1 MWQNVNNEVLSA
13 WFKFQAKIPSRSGV
27 CVQREWQKYTSP
39 SPPLSKDEGL
49 KNIEHSMSIRNLIF
63 GVNIWFVMTVYYK
76 MWQFYYKTWQ
86 KFITKCVR
94 FFIIKC
100 DSFITK
106 SDSYYKM
113 RRFYYKLRQYM
124 HHSENLVIKYHEQR
138 FSVKF
143 AFSGQHW
150 TRLSIKE
157 CKRIQ
162 FLGCL
167 KISISVVKFSTE
179 SANERKIYDLLLLI
193 AIYSPKNDN

>member
-1 MWQNVNNEVLSA
+1 MWQNVNNEVLLA

-63 GVNIWFVMTVYYK
+63 GVNIWFVLTVYYK
-76 MWQFYYKTWQ
+76 MWQMLLQNATE
-86 KFITKCVR
+86 V
-94 FFIIKC
+94 
-100 DSFITK
+100 
-106 SDSYYKM
+106 YYKM
-113 RRFYYKLRQYM
+113 RQVFYHKMRQFYYKLRQYM
-124 HHSENLVIKYHEQR
+124 HHSENLFIKYHEQR
-138 FSVKF
+138 FSIKF

-157 CKRIQ
+157 CKKIQ

-193 AIYSPKNDN
+193 AIYSPKNDNKHPSKMRN